1 MKKRRLKNEI
11 RLAKNEK
18 VMKKHRQ
25 GNEIRLAKNEKIM
38 KKRRQRVKQARMK

>member
-1 MKKRRLKNEI
+1 M

-38 KKRRQRVKQARMK
+38 KKRRQRMKQARMK